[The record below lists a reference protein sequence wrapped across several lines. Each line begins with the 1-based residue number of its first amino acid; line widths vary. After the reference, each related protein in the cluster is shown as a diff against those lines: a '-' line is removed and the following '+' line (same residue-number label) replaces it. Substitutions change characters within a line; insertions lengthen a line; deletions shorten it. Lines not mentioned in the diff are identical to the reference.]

1 MTGNDLLKQS
11 LFVSVKHDGSKGVF
25 PVIHENPL
33 GVSQC
38 GVGLIGGN
46 KFAHVL
52 SLKQCD
58 IALVNP
64 VRLTA
69 EMSGSL

>member
-1 MTGNDLLKQS
+1 
-11 LFVSVKHDGSKGVF
+11 VF